1 MCLGSDYS
9 PLLNEVSVP
18 KLSPNPPSWLRTILI
33 ALTMGFGAVLIL
45 FPAWIPDEK
54 SVPMEDSVVETLQSA
69 LLAFSAALLFATAPH
84 AGPFRAVYRSLGFL
98 TVAFLIAEIGGA
110 IDDNIHPLKHEYL
123 MIPIL
128 VWTGLTLFR
137 RRRET
142 LHFIGFASRHPAS
155 GFILAALILNYAFS
169 RVFGSQAFW
178 QASLREEYNPDI
190 PPTCRGYL
198 ELLAC
203 YFILLGTIGYCLP
216 LIRRRY
222 RMFTEP

>member
-1 MCLGSDYS
+1 
-9 PLLNEVSVP
+9 
-18 KLSPNPPSWLRTILI
+18 
-33 ALTMGFGAVLIL
+33 MGFGAVLIL

-98 TVAFLIAEIGGA
+98 TVAFLIAA
-110 IDDNIHPLKHEYL
+110 RP
-123 MIPIL
+123 
-128 VWTGLTLFR
+128 LFR
-137 RRRET
+137 SPCLRLRRTGSPPPDLLQT